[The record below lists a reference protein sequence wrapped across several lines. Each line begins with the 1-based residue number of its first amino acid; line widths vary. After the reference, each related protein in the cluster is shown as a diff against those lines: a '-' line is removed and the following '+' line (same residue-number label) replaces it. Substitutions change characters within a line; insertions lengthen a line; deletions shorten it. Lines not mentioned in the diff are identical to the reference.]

1 MEMMIMP
8 GRVLRNNQVCK
19 DEDHGVAGENPVSAV
34 NMLTDIMVTR
44 YIVKRWTDGLDGS
57 LGGVKYRTR
66 ANNFL

>member
-44 YIVKRWTDGLDGS
+44 CIVKRWTDGRIGWIT
-57 LGGVKYRTR
+57 GWGEV
-66 ANNFL
+66 

>member
-34 NMLTDIMVTR
+34 NMLTDIMVTQF
-44 YIVKRWTDGLDGS
+44 IVKRWTDGRIGWIT
-57 LGGVKYRTR
+57 GWGEV
-66 ANNFL
+66 

>member
-44 YIVKRWTDGLDGS
+44 YIVKRWTDRRIGWITALWGYP
-57 LGGVKYRTR
+57 L
-66 ANNFL
+66 